1 MACHFYIEFVIQ
13 LIKTKNIRESY
24 ELTANL
30 FSEYYQESI
39 VKKEF
44 QRLFSGKTLD
54 INKAKVKSSGY
65 VIDTLEASIWC
76 ILHTNNYKDAVLTAV
91 NLGDDTDTT
100 GAVTGSL
107 AGLIYGYNAIPDEWI
122 KTLKN
127 REYIYDICV
136 EFYNTCHNNI
146 FETYKGLIE
155 IKKTSLLKTIFR
167 K

>member
-1 MACHFYIEFVIQ
+1 MACHFYIEFIIQ
-13 LIKTKNIRESY
+13 LIKTKDIKESY
-24 ELTANL
+24 EFTTNL
-30 FSEYYQESI
+30 FSEYYKEPI
-39 VKKEF
+39 VKN
-44 QRLFSGKTLD
+44 RLFLGKTLD

-65 VIDTLEASIWC
+65 VVDTLEASIWC
-76 ILHTNNYKDAVLTAV
+76 ILHTNNYKNAVLTAV

-127 REYIYDICV
+127 REYIYDICM
-136 EFYNTCHNNI
+136 EFYNTCHNDI

-155 IKKTSLLKTIFR
+155 IKKTSLLKTIFN